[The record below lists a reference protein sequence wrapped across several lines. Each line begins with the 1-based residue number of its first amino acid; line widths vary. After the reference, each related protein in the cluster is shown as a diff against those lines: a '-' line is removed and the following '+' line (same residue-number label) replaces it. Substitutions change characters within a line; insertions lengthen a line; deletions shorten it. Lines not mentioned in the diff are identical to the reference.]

1 MFDHPDSV
9 IGVWPGEG
17 TDVEADDELVYR
29 LTCEAITEDWV
40 VEEQHFLPDGLEEI
54 APGPFLA
61 AVVSSVDPSK
71 LNGHDAV
78 RLMQARARLVSHD
91 EAGKLQAMAEV
102 AFSSPGDADS
112 PVERSP
118 DAVEYAGVEVA
129 AGLTLTRRAAET
141 VLDRALSLAG
151 VLHRVRKAFSQGRLD
166 SARVRLFDQLLG
178 HLPEETIDVVLD
190 RVLDDA
196 SGLTT
201 GQLRARFGRSRIGSR
216 P

>member
-1 MFDHPDSV
+1 
-9 IGVWPGEG
+9 
-17 TDVEADDELVYR
+17 
-29 LTCEAITEDWV
+29 
-40 VEEQHFLPDGLEEI
+40 
-54 APGPFLA
+54 
-61 AVVSSVDPSK
+61 
-71 LNGHDAV
+71 
-78 RLMQARARLVSHD
+78 
-91 EAGKLQAMAEV
+91 MAEV

-112 PVERSP
+112 PVERSL